1 MNQLKKYNHI
11 ISLGQNCEVAFQYT
25 LSFGQIEAF
34 PFNWAYV
41 ANVEKM
47 LTALNKPEL
56 LFSGKIVYHSP
67 SNMFFDEQSAVS
79 FHGQRTPAD
88 LAKFSEQARAI
99 EIEKEKEDTIGRVK
113 HCFDKLFSVWA
124 SKESQLYIITF
135 KEGSP
140 VKINAYV
147 QQLKHILASKTD
159 NFTILVVLEQ
169 KHQGFPFTKES
180 NIYYRFLKYYS
191 PKDKVTTVELSDRSG
206 WKKIFEE
213 FQPQKILPKNKL
225 YKFEKEQEPT
235 IRNSCLFT
243 NFDIKKERLSFDV
256 IVTFKGIIPKTKQY
270 VSYDKQVFPFEAEF
284 SEPLEY
290 DNLDVF
296 QMVECYIKQA
306 KLSDCFED
314 INIDLA
320 KEGKP
325 HDFSKGENYL
335 FWNSYGLDSYSIYL
349 TFRDE
354 LKERMIE
361 FSWTTDKQSQYLEGM
376 INRCAHY
383 RTPVVICFKKMLE
396 SIDLLWNPCNST
408 YLGYLLYKKFNIK
421 LCLYGDVAFSYFQ
434 PYNIKN
440 IHQLNFAFYQTELI
454 SLYISMI
461 LGDNKMFN
469 SMLFDNGDSKI
480 IRKLAYSKILTD
492 YLGLRFEDYIDQ
504 NRLDIFKEKI
514 KYKTFDYYFQQEAAH
529 PSMFVTNIYFFK
541 DKFIKALVDLLYPSE
556 KELVKQ
562 RFQKF
567 FAEQKGGYP
576 LYNGN
581 YFTISYKAFKQ
592 YMDNLEGSLKE
603 LEKILYKQYKL
614 LNLFDVHE
622 SPSYLCSNKDL
633 KDLISHNTKV
643 KNDEILLPAFS
654 TNNIPVVLACDN
666 NYAPYGAIT
675 INSIIQNASKDKN
688 YDIILL
694 HTDISDENQEK
705 IQMLANGRK
714 NISIRII
721 DVTPQLENIKKNLF
735 VHNFYSIATYFRIL
749 IPQLCQLYKKVLY
762 LDTDVIACRDVAL
775 LYDTDITSYL
785 LAATPDAAAICQANL
800 GKKMPDRDQTYR
812 DYFQNTLG
820 VGDINKYFQAGVLVL
835 NIKLLRENDIYSQFM
850 NKLKELP
857 NPFYVDQDI
866 LNSICYGKV
875 KLLESSWNHVTHIK
889 SCNYFKGYI
898 PETLFQQFVKARQN
912 PKIIHFTGP
921 EKPWHNPKWILG
933 EYFWKYAFNTPFTE
947 TLFFSITAG
956 YVQKYMNLDNWT
968 IDWDTVIYTHFYEQ
982 KKRKY
987 KFLKFLN
994 KFLFWN
1000 RKKRKEL
1007 MQLMEKRLK
1016 KATFLLNKFSGFY
1029 KSIPNGIT
1037 DIQAIESSKLFD
1049 KQYYSQKYGVPQ
1061 KEAITHYCR
1070 KGWKKGY
1077 NPNPVFHTR
1086 EYMKLNACRTNPLLD
1101 YIYNGKK
1108 LGHYVCRST
1117 EDQTSP
1123 EDIRIYWKA
1132 NAENRKSRVVYTCLT
1147 GNYDSLINHK
1157 FVHPGWRYVCFTDNA
1172 SLLKQGKA
1180 GVWEMKELAVR
1191 TDNNILNNRYHKIL
1205 PYDLFPAEV
1214 EESLYVDSNCNIL
1227 TSYIFDT
1234 VENRKSSLLV
1244 PIHFSTTCLYQEM
1257 DWYARHYPEQAEN
1270 VARLR
1275 GKFLAEGFPENY
1287 GMNENNIIYRRHADV
1302 KVKEIMQL
1310 WWAML
1315 KDFVPRDQLSFSYCL
1330 WKYGLSP
1337 EEIGI
1342 SNARTDL
1349 KNFIFYPHQRGK

>member
-235 IRNSCLFT
+235 IKILIGYHKPSVLFKS
-243 NFDIKKERLSFDV
+243 DILVPIHLGRALAMEKSKDGTMTREEYQWMLDNMIGDDTGDNISLKNRHYNEMTGIYWAWKNYERLGNPDYIGFMHYRRLFSFTDASFSTKDSITEILEKAQIFNNHLIKSLVSQYDLLTPPWRGPIPQGASLKKMFAVQPLKGLASILDKHSASKDKWNEFVENNQLCYSNMFIMRKELFFEYCEFIFSVLKERESQIDYSKDGERRIGFD
-256 IVTFKGIIPKTKQY
+256 
-270 VSYDKQVFPFEAEF
+270 SEF
-284 SEPLEY
+284 IT
-290 DNLDVF
+290 DF
-296 QMVECYIKQA
+296 FFYIKQEQY
-306 KLSDCFED
+306 KS
-314 INIDLA
+314 
-320 KEGKP
+320 KE
-325 HDFSKGENYL
+325 L
-335 FWNSYGLDSYSIYL
+335 FKIY
-349 TFRDE
+349 
-354 LKERMIE
+354 
-361 FSWTTDKQSQYLEGM
+361 
-376 INRCAHY
+376 
-383 RTPVVICFKKMLE
+383 
-396 SIDLLWNPCNST
+396 
-408 YLGYLLYKKFNIK
+408 
-421 LCLYGDVAFSYFQ
+421 YGDS
-434 PYNIKN
+434 
-440 IHQLNFAFYQTELI
+440 
-454 SLYISMI
+454 
-461 LGDNKMFN
+461 
-469 SMLFDNGDSKI
+469 
-480 IRKLAYSKILTD
+480 
-492 YLGLRFEDYIDQ
+492 
-504 NRLDIFKEKI
+504 
-514 KYKTFDYYFQQEAAH
+514 
-529 PSMFVTNIYFFK
+529 
-541 DKFIKALVDLLYPSE
+541 
-556 KELVKQ
+556 
-562 RFQKF
+562 
-567 FAEQKGGYP
+567 
-576 LYNGN
+576 
-581 YFTISYKAFKQ
+581 
-592 YMDNLEGSLKE
+592 
-603 LEKILYKQYKL
+603 L
-614 LNLFDVHE
+614 LNYKYANVNDILCFDTSSDEKSLF
-622 SPSYLCSNKDL
+622 
-633 KDLISHNTKV
+633 
-643 KNDEILLPAFS
+643 PAFS

-1061 KEAITHYCR
+1061 EEAITHYCR

-1123 EDIRIYWKA
+1123 EDIRIYWNA

-1257 DWYARHYPEQAEN
+1257 DWYTRHYPQQAEN

-1275 GKFLAEGFPENY
+1275 GKFLAEGFPGNY
-1287 GMNENNIIYRRHADV
+1287 GMNENNIIYRRHTDV

>member
-1 MNQLKKYNHI
+1 MNQVNENKESDKINIKILIGYHKPSVLFKSDILVPIHLGRALAMEKSKDGTMTQEEYQWMLDNMIGDDTGENISLKNRHYNEMTGIYWAWKNYERLGNPDYIGFIHYRRLFNFIGPEIKDSSVVSFVKKNGIMDTQAALNLIAKYDVLVPPMSNTAGTFVGLDQSLPIGYKSQTHRLKKVFELIRELYP
-11 ISLGQNCEVAFQYT
+11 QYEQYEN
-25 LSFGQIEAF
+25 G
-34 PFNWAYV
+34 Y
-41 ANVEKM
+41 
-47 LTALNKPEL
+47 LNQSET
-56 LFSGKIVYHSP
+56 FY
-67 SNMFFDEQSAVS
+67 SNMFIMRREIFFEYCTLMFGVLNVYEQSLDYS
-79 FHGQRTPAD
+79 INHPR
-88 LAKFSEQARAI
+88 
-99 EIEKEKEDTIGRVK
+99 TIG
-113 HCFDKLFSVWA
+113 FDSEFITAVF
-124 SKESQLYIITF
+124 LYYCVQKYNTKTICRA
-135 KEGSP
+135 EG
-140 VKINAYV
+140 
-147 QQLKHILASKTD
+147 
-159 NFTILVVLEQ
+159 
-169 KHQGFPFTKES
+169 
-180 NIYYRFLKYYS
+180 
-191 PKDKVTTVELSDRSG
+191 
-206 WKKIFEE
+206 
-213 FQPQKILPKNKL
+213 
-225 YKFEKEQEPT
+225 
-235 IRNSCLFT
+235 C
-243 NFDIKKERLSFDV
+243 
-256 IVTFKGIIPKTKQY
+256 
-270 VSYDKQVFPFEAEF
+270 
-284 SEPLEY
+284 
-290 DNLDVF
+290 
-296 QMVECYIKQA
+296 
-306 KLSDCFED
+306 
-314 INIDLA
+314 
-320 KEGKP
+320 
-325 HDFSKGENYL
+325 
-335 FWNSYGLDSYSIYL
+335 
-349 TFRDE
+349 
-354 LKERMIE
+354 
-361 FSWTTDKQSQYLEGM
+361 
-376 INRCAHY
+376 
-383 RTPVVICFKKMLE
+383 
-396 SIDLLWNPCNST
+396 
-408 YLGYLLYKKFNIK
+408 
-421 LCLYGDVAFSYFQ
+421 
-434 PYNIKN
+434 
-440 IHQLNFAFYQTELI
+440 
-454 SLYISMI
+454 
-461 LGDNKMFN
+461 
-469 SMLFDNGDSKI
+469 
-480 IRKLAYSKILTD
+480 
-492 YLGLRFEDYIDQ
+492 
-504 NRLDIFKEKI
+504 
-514 KYKTFDYYFQQEAAH
+514 
-529 PSMFVTNIYFFK
+529 
-541 DKFIKALVDLLYPSE
+541 
-556 KELVKQ
+556 KELHNYTYTNVQ
-562 RFQKF
+562 NVLKF
-567 FAEQKGGYP
+567 DTSSQTAE
-576 LYNGN
+576 
-581 YFTISYKAFKQ
+581 
-592 YMDNLEGSLKE
+592 
-603 LEKILYKQYKL
+603 
-614 LNLFDVHE
+614 LF
-622 SPSYLCSNKDL
+622 
-633 KDLISHNTKV
+633 
-643 KNDEILLPAFS
+643 PAFS

-694 HTDISDENQEK
+694 HTDISADNQDK
-705 IQMLANGRK
+705 IRMLAKGRK

-721 DVTPQLENIKKNLF
+721 DITSQLEKIKQNLF

-749 IPQLCQLYKKVLY
+749 IPQLCQLYEKVLY

-835 NIKLLRENDIYSQFM
+835 NIKLLRENDIYGQFM

-933 EYFWKYAFNTPFTE
+933 DYFWKYAFNTPFTE
-947 TLFFSITAG
+947 TLFFGITAG

-994 KFLFWN
+994 KFIFWN

-1007 MQLMEKRLK
+1007 IQLTEKRLK
-1016 KATFLLNKFSGFY
+1016 KASFLLNKFSGFY
-1029 KSIPNGIT
+1029 KTVPNGIT

-1061 KEAITHYCR
+1061 EEAITHYCR

-1077 NPNPVFHTR
+1077 NPNSVFHTR
-1086 EYMKLNACRTNPLLD
+1086 EYMRLNSCRSNPLLD

-1123 EDIRIYWKA
+1123 EDIRNYWNA

-1172 SLLKQGKA
+1172 SLLKQGKV
-1180 GVWEMKELAVR
+1180 GVWEIKELVVR

-1257 DWYARHYPEQAEN
+1257 DWYTRHYPQQAEN

-1275 GKFLAEGFPENY
+1275 NKFLAEGFPGNY

-1337 EEIGI
+1337 DEIGI